1 MKKLLSLLLCLVLC
15 MALVPAALAEVCT
28 CEAHWGSGFYSP
40 DAHDSAEASG
50 TMEEAIAAAETN
62 PDYLYITPVSDLLN
76 AAYTI
81 NDGNNITLDFDCV
94 DVSAAAGKSAFTVT
108 GSAHVYFNWMEH
120 YFNGSE
126 ACITVNGSGATVE
139 LGESI
144 VFTAADN
151 KPAIR
156 LLDGTVLF
164 WGVRFGNPDASCDI
178 EYTNGT
184 LKFASTD
191 HVNGVT
197 IQNKGATLAVDSD
210 AFRDA
215 IQLPKDFYLVENG
228 KTAKAVSFEN
238 GKTYTVKGPIIAT
251 FSCGYN
257 GSDYGV
263 ETPADKYEK
272 LPVPGELKL
281 SPTLFTH
288 PDPAMKLVGWEY
300 WDEELD
306 MYITLAADASFQ
318 LKQNTYFTA
327 VWDDGKVNVTFV
339 HGYLGESQTVYDVPY
354 GPYTLPACPF
364 THPYASSGFVFDG
377 WYYIEGGKEL
387 KAESPFDLRSDM
399 YFYADWKDVIPSGWF
414 YPGDGEG
421 TEFFINAVN
430 GQITLPGQGSFT
442 HPDPAMKF
450 MGWEYYDYT
459 EDEYVI
465 LSTGSVPLTEDNSFT
480 AIWDDGVNTLTFCPN
495 NGEADFDV
503 VPTGSTYT
511 LPTPAAFE
519 NAVFKGWLYSD
530 PKTYQ
535 QILLPAGYAFPVTGD
550 AEFDAVW
557 TERSSLWVNNAA
569 LKNGEYMSNSG
580 VISKTQPSG
589 GYAHYANGVLTL
601 HDFEGRR
608 IYTSDI
614 NLTIVLEGSSHLEN
628 DEDDVLEARF
638 ANLIIRGEGSLKLLT
653 DEDADEEYDG
663 IYLEESSL
671 DIQGGSITIHADDDG
686 IDSNAYGAGNGL
698 VKISGGKLDIT
709 TEDDDGIDTSGVAN
723 LLITGGEITIHSD
736 DHGIDGAD
744 YGLITING
752 GKLNITAGDDGMDS
766 VGKIAISGGDI
777 TIVSEDIGI
786 DSDENSIVI
795 SGGNIS
801 LTSLADADE
810 DNDGIQAEKDII
822 ITGGDI
828 KILAVDNGIVSFGG
842 TLRISGG
849 RQSVTVTDSGRP
861 ALAGYEGLVITGM
874 ILPEELTLGKGT
886 DRDGDE
892 YWTLLSGGKPV
903 QRWSGMP
910 DPSVSTNPSAST
922 KLPKTGDSTPL
933 ALLAV
938 LTALSACGMLLL
950 RKRRA

>member
-1 MKKLLSLLLCLVLC
+1 MKTKLLSLLLCLVLC
-15 MALVPAALAEVCT
+15 TALVPAALAEECT
-28 CEAHWGSGFYSP
+28 CEAHWGNDFYPP
-40 DAHDSAEASG
+40 DEHDSAAGSG
-50 TMEEAIAAAETN
+50 TMEEAIAAAEAN
-62 PDYLYITPVSDLLN
+62 PDYYYITPVANLLN

-81 NDGNNITLDFDCV
+81 NDGNSIWLDFDCAN
-94 DVSAAAGKSAFTVT
+94 VSAAAGKSAFTVT
-108 GSAHVYFNWMEH
+108 GSAHVYINWMEH

-164 WGVRFGNPDASCDI
+164 RGVRFGNPDASCDI

-184 LKFASTD
+184 LQFDTTE

-215 IQLPKDFYLVENG
+215 IQLPEDFYLVENG

-251 FSCGYN
+251 FDCGYN

-300 WDEELD
+300 WDEELEEN
-306 MYITLAADASFQ
+306 ILLAADASFQ

-327 VWDDGKVNVTFV
+327 IWDDGKANVTFR
-339 HGYLGESQTVYDVPY
+339 HGYLDETHTVYDVPY

-364 THPYASSGFVFDG
+364 THPHAASGFVFDG
-377 WYYIEGGKEL
+377 WYYTEGGKEW
-387 KAESPFDLRSDM
+387 KAESPFDLQADM
-399 YFYADWKDVIPSGWF
+399 YFSAKWKDVIPSGWF

-421 TEFFINAVN
+421 TKFFINAVN

-442 HPDPAMKF
+442 HPNPAMKF

-459 EDEYVI
+459 EGKYVI
-465 LSTGSVPLTEDNSFT
+465 LSPGSVPLTEDTSFT

-530 PKTYQ
+530 PETDQ

-557 TERSSLWVNNAA
+557 TGLWVNNAA

-608 IYTSDI
+608 IYASAI

-628 DEDDVLEARF
+628 DENEALEADF
-638 ANLIIRGEGSLKLLT
+638 SSLIIRGEGSLKLVT
-653 DEDADEEYDG
+653 DEDDAYDG
-663 IYLEESSL
+663 IELEESSL
-671 DIQGGSITIHADDDG
+671 DIQGGSITIRAGDDG
-686 IDSNAYGAGNGL
+686 IYSDASGAGNGL
-698 VKISGGKLDIT
+698 VKISGGKLDIVT
-709 TEDDDGIDTSGVAN
+709 KDDDGIDTSGVAN

-736 DHGIDGAD
+736 DHGLAGAD
-744 YGLITING
+744 DGLMTITG
-752 GKLNITAGDDGMDS
+752 GKLNITAGDDGMDAT
-766 VGKIAISGGDI
+766 GRIEITGGEIDI
-777 TIVSEDIGI
+777 TAEDIGI
-786 DSDENSIVI
+786 DSEENSILI
-795 SGGNIS
+795 SGGKITIFNRD
-801 LTSLADADE
+801 TNGH
-810 DNDGIQAEKDII
+810 DNDGMQARKDLTV
-822 ITGGDI
+822 TGGTI
-828 KILAVDNGIVSFGG
+828 YIVAGENGLVSQAGTLNIFGG
-842 TLRISGG
+842 DQYI
-849 RQSVTVTDSGRP
+849 TVIDPNGL
-861 ALAGYEGLVITGM
+861 ALAGHEALVIRGMKIPEGLTI
-874 ILPEELTLGKGT
+874 GKAKDGS
-886 DRDGDE
+886 GDE
-892 YWTLLSGGKPV
+892 HWTLLYNGLSRGSWTGESMAP
-903 QRWSGMP
+903 
-910 DPSVSTNPSAST
+910 PS
-922 KLPKTGDSTPL
+922 TGDSTPL

-938 LTALSACGMLLL
+938 LMALSACGMLML
-950 RKRRA
+950 RRRRG